1 MAKRKNEDLDLDDDF
16 HDDAY
21 GDDMDFGDFDYDP
34 VPKKRNAVIRF
45 AGAAVGTT
53 ARTALGHESRRKFL
67 HQAMPEGYGLAYD
80 TAADTLSD
88 VGELYDIVQD
98 KGISPLKKS
107 LKRTMRSV
115 LTTFGAK
122 RGEGLRG
129 KLLDWAQDEERYN
142 ENVDPDDAE
151 MRMAMGEI
159 FGQQQETKEAL
170 HGLKEQLATG
180 QTEQTTAMSAQ
191 NMQMGGMVQQLSQI
205 VRSTERLASYQDQIT
220 INFQRRSLE
229 LQYRHFFVARK
240 HMEIQNQTFDLLKG
254 GIETIAHNTA
264 LPDIVKQ
271 TKMEQA
277 MNMLREQAFSSVVSG
292 AANTLG
298 NVRKK
303 IFARGKQK
311 LNEFFR
317 DFGSTSSQV
326 LEGLGT
332 MAEMASG
339 PDAQVDPVELA
350 GESAGGWL
358 GKQMTELA
366 IKLTGNKFKD
376 NEALAAHGL
385 SLKRGVNN
393 MDFWFNKIF
402 SSRHDTGIEWLE
414 GLKNFLGPGLTTQEN
429 LLVRDNQYKSLDK
442 QTAFDTLTKRT
453 ITDVIPAFLSSINAE
468 LWRIR
473 NKTNAG
479 GEMVW
484 SFEDSKLVAQTSM
497 ESYVYDKVFKSAS
510 SKSRYEAAAALL
522 KHADPN
528 GNLPET
534 ASKALLVYF
543 DVVARK
549 GLPVD
554 WLKLAA
560 GKEDALRTDSQ
571 TRDLIA
577 QQITMRFEFT
587 PEQLRRVD
595 DAKYSLTDATHGRNF
610 KQQKAL
616 DEADE
621 HLRRLNSASGADHLR
636 IVEQM
641 AFTGQLPTLMRLGIV
656 KKEVDQ
662 FVINADALAEYQ
674 ANQAYAMR
682 DKDFSF
688 TSQKVEDRRKA
699 HLEQVRKDQPGW
711 SDRQI
716 EEEVDIVMAREDE
729 AEKKRKENRKLFN
742 LMEKYGNQW
751 TKGWFSNNGVTM
763 DNLGEKA
770 GELIMH
776 IAGKGNNF
784 LKENGIDL
792 TKIKEEKR
800 AAAAQKWADLQQEA
814 LDAKASGDP
823 ALHQQALGKIA
834 KFLQEA
840 KQWTDDGTKTNA
852 GQHHTGGLAGHATA
866 RRKVDAAR
874 FKHAPRYHTGGRV
887 GEAANDPV
895 LHDAAN
901 DDLKDDEVPAVLR
914 QGEEVLTSQD
924 PRHRDN
930 ILKSLKGL
938 LSKYGIGKLSK
949 IRSAARSLLPKGVTP
964 KPHAQASTG
973 GADAFVGPIQKS
985 PHEQIMDAINRI
997 ADIQTMTYEIIQ
1009 QRAAYWGMPEGF
1021 FRRWKRRIG
1030 TTARDGYALVSGK
1043 LKRAG
1048 EVLRDTPRRL
1058 DEKFKSAKAK
1068 ADAFLTRK
1076 FGRVWTGTKK
1086 VGKWIGR
1093 QYDKVKG
1100 GFMSAKEW
1108 VKLSWEQKK
1117 ERLREF
1123 LVKMKIKF
1131 TELQFEAL
1139 MKIAQAQDWLGEK
1152 VPSWKT
1158 IKEGLKEVGIRVAFF
1173 GAIGTAIGASFV
1185 GRTYRGL
1192 KEGVG
1197 KVYDKA
1203 KDLLLQPIHS
1213 RNAWKKM
1220 ETSEREKVLWAYAK
1234 AAGVQD
1240 NHSNMNK
1247 VYTIAAYQDW
1257 LSETPPRQ
1265 KDVIKSLTEAG
1276 FKVKAPMGWF
1286 KKLASGAIA
1295 FGAGVAGFG
1304 VGIVSRIFGAVKMP
1318 EFVKKGWQ
1326 MLKDVSGPICSTE
1339 VWEKFSPPQ
1348 RAHFLWKFAM
1358 AAGVQDSSENMNKV
1372 TDHAIAV
1379 EWCGDTPPATRAV
1392 LEGLRSLGYTV
1403 KNPQGF
1409 FKRIWGVLS
1418 RPGQLL
1424 TRMTGGIGQTVA
1436 RWSSKLKS
1444 LGEQWDNKFNGLNDP
1459 ICAEGE
1465 WKPLNAT
1472 QRKALILK
1480 WVQSTGAKITKE
1492 QRRAALTEITKAGL
1506 AGDDVPLGIQVRD
1519 ALAPIGIAIKSRPKG
1534 FRGHLAQVLKAPGKI
1549 VGSILKG
1556 AIAAPVAVAKAAWK
1570 MTTKAAS
1577 FIGGLFKFRSFS
1589 MAAMNADVQSIT
1601 NEVEGLR
1608 KVYQAVLMVYNA
1620 VSKPYQPQ
1628 KKVRK
1633 SLLDSNGDG
1642 VRDGSVEDQQRKKS
1656 KMAQWL
1662 ADKKAAAG
1670 EKLGKAKGWVGDKA
1684 KAAGKGLMDML
1695 SKVPKSALVGGALAT
1710 WLGSKF
1716 FKKEDGTVDVGKTA
1730 TAGVAGTVLGPLA
1743 AWGMK
1748 KALWAGGRWA
1758 LTAAL
1763 PMALEAGGAALAGL
1777 GAVLTAPVTLAIG
1790 ATALVLGGAY
1800 LLYKHMSKEKSPVIT
1815 LRMAQYGFK
1824 MSEGKYVEPIL
1835 NLERDLLKN
1844 GVTVTD
1850 KGATIKS
1857 GRDPKEYLKLFG
1869 VDETNQEQLKEW
1881 VQWFHYRFKPVFLS
1895 HMVALKKHAKSGELH
1910 KADSL
1915 MGRTEKLAYLKDV
1928 HYTRAKGSP
1937 YDVKTHP
1944 FASEPWFG
1952 GLLDKGDVD
1961 DAYADAVSRAESEK
1975 EKTGAATAEQKKET
1989 DKETKKKQEQKGKSE
2004 EQKKEEDAK
2013 KKDETTSPWNWKRFV
2028 PGLSAVELGKDLW
2041 QNRKAIYDGA
2051 VDLASRGIQAVADT
2065 GKAASE
2071 AVGGAVAGA
2080 ENRAEQAVITGTG
2093 SGWSKNMRPDLFSDI
2108 SDASKKYGVPESYMR
2123 TMAWIESKGDPNAKS
2138 RDSSASGIYQ
2148 FVDKT
2153 ARQYGIYGH
2162 QFDQKM
2168 NVDAGARFALA
2179 NLKYLRKVLKRD
2191 PAPFELYLAHQQGP
2205 GGATSLL
2212 LNPNA
2217 PATNFVSAK
2226 ALADNGG
2233 NVSMTAGQFVDKWRQ
2248 LYDKASKKAG
2258 VTMTTSERLDAVTGG
2273 AVSAAKDAAS
2283 AAGNAVSNAASSAAS
2298 AVSGAAKSATGA
2310 VSDAVAA
2317 TAEAAKGAYSQAVDT
2332 TSRAMETVGNAA
2344 SDLGKFLSNLP
2355 ADLIALGKR
2364 VIKKVSGSVNI
2375 DGLHSGFK
2383 NALYAM
2389 CGEYHK
2395 ATGKTLMVTSGFRTR
2410 EQQEKLWAAYKAGRG
2425 APAAR
2430 PGRSLHESGL
2440 AVDIDNASTGGAD
2453 AVDRMGIAAKY
2464 GFFRPFKNSPG
2475 KKKELWHFENHY
2487 YARGKTTVISQPTPA
2502 EQAKAKAQPESTA
2515 PAKGGASGSG
2525 GGGGTPAPA
2534 KAASPTAAPAATAPK
2549 PSVTPTVSSP
2559 QATAISDAVP
2569 KTQMTEQQARQA
2581 MDAQSLKVMMAMAAS
2596 MASIDKK
2603 MTDLIVAVQKGPMG
2617 KTDPANAAS
2626 SKSAADTKPAA
2637 KPTGGTRTIEHQ
2649 EAPINMLL
2657 S

>member
-34 VPKKRNAVIRF
+34 VPKKRHAVIRF

-53 ARTALGHESRRKFL
+53 AKTALGHESRRRYL

-98 KGISPLKKS
+98 KGLGPLKKS

-159 FGQQQETKEAL
+159 FGQQQDTQEAI
-170 HGLKEQLATG
+170 HGLKEQLAEG
-180 QTEQTTAMSAQ
+180 QTEQTTALSAQ

-205 VRSTERLASYQDQIT
+205 ARSTERLASYQDQIT

-254 GIETIAHNTA
+254 GIETISHNTA

-271 TKMEQA
+271 TKSEQA
-277 MNMLREQAFSSVVSG
+277 MNMLREQAFSSIVTG

-311 LNEFFR
+311 LGDFFR

-358 GKQMTELA
+358 GKQITELA

-376 NEALAAHGL
+376 KETLAARGL

-393 MDFWFNKIF
+393 MDFMFNKIF
-402 SSRHDTGIEWLE
+402 STRHDTGIGWLE
-414 GLKNFLGPGLTTQEN
+414 NLKNFLGPGLTTQEN

-484 SFEDSKLVAQTSM
+484 SFEDSKLITQTEM
-497 ESYVYDKVFKSAS
+497 ETYAYDKVFKGSGT
-510 SKSRYEAAAALL
+510 KSRIEAAAALL

-528 GNLPET
+528 GDLTDRE
-534 ASKALLVYF
+534 SKALLAYF
-543 DVVARK
+543 DLMARK

-560 GKEDALRTDSQ
+560 GKESQLKADSS
-571 TRDLIA
+571 TAGRIA
-577 QQITMRFEFT
+577 QHLTVRFDFT
-587 PEQLRRVD
+587 PEQLRRVED
-595 DAKYSLTDATHGRNF
+595 PKYSLTDATHGNSL

-616 DEADE
+616 DEADD
-621 HLRRLNSASGADHLR
+621 HFRRLNTYAGAENLR

-641 AFTGQLPTLMRLGIV
+641 AYSGQLSTMTKLGVV
-656 KKEVDQ
+656 KKEGDQ
-662 FVINADALAEYQ
+662 FIVNYDALGEYY
-674 ANQAYAMR
+674 ANEAYTQR
-682 DKDFSF
+682 DNERTFDSK
-688 TSQKVEDRRKA
+688 KVEERRKA
-699 HLEQVRKDQPGW
+699 YTEELRKSQPGM
-711 SDRQI
+711 SERQI
-716 EEEVDIVMAREDE
+716 EDEVNHQLQRDQES
-729 AEKKRKENRKLFN
+729 EKERKEKRTLFN
-742 LMEKYGNQW
+742 AVDKYANKW
-751 TKGWFSNNGVTM
+751 TKGWFAKNDVNMDNVGEKTGDFLLHIFKRGNDFLKDNGV
-763 DNLGEKA
+763 DVSKFS
-770 GELIMH
+770 
-776 IAGKGNNF
+776 K
-784 LKENGIDL
+784 
-792 TKIKEEKR
+792 EKR
-800 AAAAQKWADLQQEA
+800 EEAQKRWKQLQDDA
-814 LDAKASGDP
+814 LAAEASGDP
-823 ALHQQALGKIA
+823 ALHQQALSRID
-834 KFLQEA
+834 KFLNEA
-840 KQWTDDGTKTNA
+840 KRWGNDGRTTTVS
-852 GQHHTGGLAGHATA
+852 QHHTGGLAGHATA
-866 RRKVDAAR
+866 RRKVDSSR
-874 FKHAPRYHTGGRV
+874 FKHAPRYHTGGKA
-887 GEAANDPV
+887 GFAANDPMFQ
-895 LHDAAN
+895 DAAN

-914 QGEEVLTSQD
+914 QGEEVLTSHD

-938 LSKYGIGKLSK
+938 LGRFGVNRLGKIK
-949 IRSAARSLLPKGVTP
+949 SAARSLLPKGVTP

-1068 ADAFLTRK
+1068 ADAFLSRK

-1117 ERLREF
+1117 EKLREF
-1123 LVKMKIKF
+1123 LVKMKVKF
-1131 TELQFEAL
+1131 TEAQFEAL
-1139 MKIAQAQDWLGEK
+1139 IALAKAQDWLGEK

-1203 KDLLLQPIHS
+1203 KDLLLSPIHS

-1295 FGAGVAGFG
+1295 FGAGVVGFG

-1379 EWCGDTPPATRAV
+1379 EWCGNTPPATKAV

-1506 AGDDVPLGIQVRD
+1506 AGDEVPLGIQVRD
-1519 ALAPIGIAIKSRPKG
+1519 ALAPIGIVIKSRPKG

-1695 SKVPKSALVGGALAT
+1695 SKVPKSALIGGALAT

-1716 FKKEDGTVDVGKTA
+1716 FKKDDGTVDVGKTA
-1730 TAGVAGTVLGPLA
+1730 TAGVAGAALGPLA

-1800 LLYKHMSKEKSPVIT
+1800 LLYKHLSKEKSPVIT

-1961 DAYADAVSRAESEK
+1961 DAYSDAVSRAESEK
-1975 EKTGAATAEQKKET
+1975 EKTGAATAEDKKET
-1989 DKETKKKQEQKGKSE
+1989 DKEAKKKQEQKGKTE
-2004 EQKKEEDAK
+2004 EQKKADEQ
-2013 KKDETTSPWNWKRFV
+2013 KKDEGSSSSWNWKRFV
-2028 PGLSAVELGKDLW
+2028 PVLNTWELAKDAW
-2041 QNRKAIYDGA
+2041 NNRKAIYDGA
-2051 VDLASRGIQAVADT
+2051 VDLASRGIGAVAD
-2065 GKAASE
+2065 AAGQV
-2071 AVGGAVAGA
+2071 ADGARDVAS
-2080 ENRAEQAVITGTG
+2080 RASQAVVTGTG

-2108 SDASKKYGVPESYMR
+2108 AEASRRHGVPESYMR
-2123 TMAWIESKGDPNAKS
+2123 TMAWIESKGDPNAKAKG
-2138 RDSSASGIYQ
+2138 SSASGIYQ
-2148 FVDKT
+2148 FIDST
-2153 ARQYGIYGH
+2153 AKRYGIQGQ

-2168 NVDAGARFALA
+2168 NVDAGARLALD
-2179 NLKYLRKVLKRD
+2179 NMKYLRRKLGRN
-2191 PAPFELYLAHQQGP
+2191 PEPYELYLAHQQGM
-2205 GGATSLL
+2205 GGAVKLL
-2212 LNPNA
+2212 TNPNA
-2217 PATNFVSAK
+2217 PAVSVVGMQAVVN
-2226 ALADNGG
+2226 NGG
-2233 NVSMTAGQFVDKWRQ
+2233 QANMTAGQFADKWRKSYEAAAKKAGVSMTAG
-2248 LYDKASKKAG
+2248 
-2258 VTMTTSERLDAVTGG
+2258 ERVDAVTGG

-2310 VSDAVAA
+2310 VSNAVAA
-2317 TAEAAKGAYSQAVDT
+2317 TAEAAKGAYNQAVDT

-2364 VIKKVSGSVNI
+2364 VLKKVSGSVNI

-2464 GFFRPFKNSPG
+2464 GFFRPFKNAPG

-2502 EQAKAKAQPESTA
+2502 EQAKAKAQPESAA

-2534 KAASPTAAPAATAPK
+2534 KAASPTATPAATAPK

-2581 MDAQSLKVMMAMAAS
+2581 MDTQSLKIMTAMAAS
-2596 MASIDKK
+2596 MSSIDQK
-2603 MTDLIVAVQKGPMG
+2603 MTDLIAAVKNGNAG
-2617 KTDPANAAS
+2617 KSEPDAKTAP
-2626 SKSAADTKPAA
+2626 SKDTVEKPPSKAQ
-2637 KPTGGTRTIEHQ
+2637 TGRQMLEHVD
-2649 EAPINMLL
+2649 APINMLL